1 MSGDA
6 KIERPRQ
13 LQLLDLAS
21 GATNVLS
28 SQLPIA
34 PPFCVG
40 PDGRSVLATVFEY
53 RADLLERRGRL
64 TESIALFDRAIAIGS
79 GVDHAVLRRFMR
91 KERDIKLSTAEH
103 LAEFLG
109 LELTKKRKAR
119 R

>member
-1 MSGDA
+1 MSLSETLRKA
-6 KIERPRQ
+6 
-13 LQLLDLAS
+13 
-21 GATNVLS
+21 VLTS
-28 SQLPIA
+28 KKT
-34 PPFCVG
+34 
-40 PDGRSVLATVFEY
+40 RY
-53 RADLLERRGRL
+53 
-64 TESIALFDRAIAIGS
+64 AIAIGS